1 MSRSHV
7 KKTQGTVM
15 SELYQTDENVKG
27 IWAIFDAI
35 QIPYR
40 YLARQKNVSPLMPS
54 TIGSRQLA

>member
-1 MSRSHV
+1 ML

-15 SELYQTDENVKG
+15 SEFYQTDENAKG